1 MLGEADLRM
10 LFDWILLRIYGR
22 TGTSQFGELMQW
34 SIKHGQA
41 ETTALI
47 ADVSREAVE
56 RLPQPVLA
64 AIDNCQGREL
74 AAVLIDQALTEA
86 GERISPDLSRSA

>member
-1 MLGEADLRM
+1 M

-22 TGTSQFGELMQW
+22 TGTSGFGELMRW
-34 SIKHGQA
+34 SVVHGQA
-41 ETTALI
+41 ETTALT

-64 AIDNCQGREL
+64 VIDNCQGRAV
-74 AAVLIDQALTEA
+74 AAVLIDQSLTEA
-86 GERISPDLSRSA
+86 GERIGPELARHG